1 MAYQATDTFVAE
13 IDGAPVAVQRG
24 TVLAPDH
31 PVVKALGKTALF
43 TQVTMD
49 DEAPKKKR
57 GRPSNA
63 DKAAAAAAEEN
74 GDSDDGDDGDDG

>member
-31 PVVKALGKTALF
+31 PVVKALGKTGLF

-49 DEAPKKKR
+49 DEVPKKKR

-63 DKAAAAAAEEN
+63 DKAAAAAAAD
-74 GDSDDGDDGDDG
+74 DSDDGEDGDDG